1 MQLRILSMDPG
12 TANFAVAIMLISYVN
27 GVFRFKCEGTAML
40 DKRRLLK
47 DMKTMRASLM
57 GFKDY
62 IQPLFGHGSFDAFT
76 AERFQAR
83 GGKGP
88 TIESVN
94 CMLGCMAN
102 MSVDANI
109 PDADFITAGVWKN
122 EFNRNGDLK
131 EMYED
136 HKELRRDKTRPHIQ
150 IHQLDAQLLGIYRA
164 CKILG
169 IKPFSFIT
177 SRDKEAK
184 LLRILDAA
192 PELRC
197 LPEPLP
203 TVRRTPRRKRKAKAK
218 KIAA

>member
-1 MQLRILSMDPG
+1 MQLRILTMDPG
-12 TANFAVAIMLISYVN
+12 TANFAVAIMIVSYVD

-47 DMKTMRASLM
+47 DMKTMRTSLLT
-57 GFKDY
+57 FKGY
-62 IQPLFGHGSFDAFT
+62 VQPLFDNGKFDAFV

-94 CMLGCMAN
+94 CMLGTMACM
-102 MSVDANI
+102 SEDAEI
-109 PDADFITAGVWKN
+109 ESADFITAGVWKN

-150 IHQLDAQLLGIYRA
+150 IHQLDACLLGLYRA

-184 LLRILDAA
+184 LLKILDAA

-197 LPEPLP
+197 LADPLP
-203 TVRRTPRRKRKAKAK
+203 TLRRTPKKRKAKAK
-218 KIAA
+218 KCAA